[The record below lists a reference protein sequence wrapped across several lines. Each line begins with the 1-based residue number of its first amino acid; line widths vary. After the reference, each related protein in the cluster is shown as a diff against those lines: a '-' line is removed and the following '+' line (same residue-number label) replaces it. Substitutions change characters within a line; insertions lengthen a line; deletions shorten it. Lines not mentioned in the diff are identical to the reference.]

1 MESPRP
7 ELVDQFVDYMEQFTS
22 QWRRR
27 SPGLL
32 NKFDLTMP
40 QAKTLFFLS
49 HGNKRMSEI
58 AEHLG
63 RGMPA
68 VTSKIDRLVKKGL
81 VERTEDVTDRRVVA
95 CLLTN
100 AGREAVEQFWRLGR
114 ERTRSFA
121 DELTDEE
128 LEIVIPGLNI
138 LAEAARRNRESE
150 QAKSPEDAVVASSR

>member
-1 MESPRP
+1 MEFTRT
-7 ELVDQFVDYMEQFTS
+7 ELVTQFVDNMEQFNS

-32 NKFDLTMP
+32 NQFDLTMP

-49 HGNKRMSEI
+49 HGDKRMSEI

-81 VERTEDVTDRRVVA
+81 VERAEDATDRRVVA
-95 CLLTN
+95 CRLTD

-114 ERTRSFA
+114 ERTHSFA
-121 DELTDEE
+121 EELTDQE
-128 LEIVIPGLNI
+128 LEIVIPALEI

-150 QAKSPEDAVVASSR
+150 QTKSQQDAVVASSR